1 MHTHTLTHTHTQTV
15 LDKMTKLQ
23 KAADQ
28 KGVKTLSSR
37 AERIMNIM
45 GFSVEEGEHLVA
57 SFSGGWK
64 MRIGLG
70 KILLTEPNILL
81 LDEVCLPQE
90 PCIFAY
96 ISTSKT
102 DLLVYVY
109 LPTYSPTF
117 CCSARCASCK
127 RALHIIAYS
136 AKEPHIFRNIHV
148 PTSHTR
154 INTTDEDDSPGRV
167 GVSYAGGISR

>member
-1 MHTHTLTHTHTQTV
+1 MRTHTLTRTHTQTV

-81 LDEVCLPQE
+81 LDEVCLLQKSP
-90 PCIFAY
+90 AY
-96 ISTSKT
+96 LHIYLPPKET
-102 DLLVYVY
+102 YVY
-109 LPTYSPTF
+109 MPICLHT
-117 CCSARCASCK
+117 ARGGGLGSSTIFK
-127 RALHIIAYS
+127 
-136 AKEPHIFRNIHV
+136 KFNEP
-148 PTSHTR
+148 
-154 INTTDEDDSPGRV
+154 
-167 GVSYAGGISR
+167 YAPS